1 MPAIVYEFSAAGQGT
16 VVQAIK
22 STAQAEEDAA
32 QRSVRAARRVSDAVA
47 AQVKAIQQ
55 ANQRGAQSA
64 ARSQVRE
71 YEQAAKVA
79 ERTKTQETR
88 AAERS
93 RQQELRQQ
101 ERVAQQQERF
111 RQREAQ
117 QQDRARQQEAR
128 AKERDATA
136 WNRARQRAVEKAMA
150 TETRAAEKTAKE
162 QARIVARQQQQQQ
175 QAWHRYEQERLAVRK
190 KYEAAAAPEAQGGGG
205 MSTWEIAKGTMVG
218 GLAARGVM
226 MAIDTVKSAARG
238 VADLQEAANRTS
250 INARQA
256 GQGFVSPEE
265 LISDVQK
272 AALGSPGQKAADIM
286 QALQSFVSL
295 TGELKTGR
303 ESAGTFA
310 TVAAATGSNVGDV
323 SQAAASIYNQFG
335 LKTKEEMQDVLAS
348 LTFQGKTG
356 AFELRDAA
364 SQFQRL
370 AAAGASFG
378 LSGAKGVKTI
388 GGLAQIARTGTGSA
402 EQTTTAI
409 ENIFSNLIAKSAILK
424 QQGVRVYDKSGK
436 TRDVTDVLLESIVK
450 AGKNNFEKKGQ
461 ILQQVFGDQGIRGV
475 RPLLAKYQT
484 EFQGVK
490 NKGGT
495 DAEAAAAGLKRLREE
510 IDKSVNAP
518 GAWDEVQRDAAQA
531 AKDVNAQ
538 TTRAFEAVQ
547 ASLTKTVMPAVAAFA
562 VALDG
567 VVKYLTE
574 KGLLKGPEDDVDVK
588 RNRQTLDQLKARE
601 KEMLSKG
608 PIAPEDVEEFNALQD
623 QIAKAELRNTSDEDL
638 QRQHDAI
645 YGNGGSIS
653 DVDAAQADA
662 LQAEI
667 NRRAGYVANP
677 EATQL
682 LSQEDFV
689 QGYVGAGAEGQ
700 NLTLAKMRAGVFANA
715 MQGKGEQMPEWMYRA
730 MGETDEERGWRDR
743 YKTSMAEGKKGERP
757 YAPLIWG
764 MLGPMGDL
772 PGDEAKRVENGRAVQ
787 GGNELVNAANELRS
801 AADALRNASQP
812 SITGVSGPSTAPG
825 G

>member
-1 MPAIVYEFSAAGQGT
+1 MSAIVYEFSASGQGA
-16 VVQAIK
+16 VVQAFK
-22 STAQAEEDAA
+22 STAAAEEEAA
-32 QRSVRAARRVSDAVA
+32 QRSVRAARKVSESVA
-47 AQVKAIQQ
+47 SQVKAVQQ
-55 ANQRGAQSA
+55 ANQRGAASA
-64 ARSQVRE
+64 ARNQVRD
-71 YEQAAKVA
+71 YEVAQKAAERSKIQEARVA
-79 ERTKTQETR
+79 ERTRQQEARAQERTRQQEARQQDKARAQETRARQQETRAKERESEAWNKARQKAADRAMTAETR
-88 AAERS
+88 AAER
-93 RQQELRQQ
+93 
-101 ERVAQQQERF
+101 
-111 RQREAQ
+111 
-117 QQDRARQQEAR
+117 
-128 AKERDATA
+128 
-136 WNRARQRAVEKAMA
+136 
-150 TETRAAEKTAKE
+150 TAKE
-162 QARIVARQQQQQQ
+162 QSRIVARQQQQQQ
-175 QAWHRYEQERLAVRK
+175 VAWQKYEKQRAADAK
-190 KYEAAAAPEAQGGGG
+190 KYQGTPEAPAGGGG
-205 MSTWEIAKGTMVG
+205 PSMWEIAKGTMVG

-378 LSGAKGVKTI
+378 LSGVKGVKTI

-402 EQTTTAI
+402 EQTTTAL

-764 MLGPMGDL
+764 MLGPLGDL

>member
-378 LSGAKGVKTI
+378 LSGVKGVKTI

-402 EQTTTAI
+402 EQTTTAL

>member
-1 MPAIVYEFSAAGQGT
+1 MPAIVYEFSAAGQGA
-16 VVQAIK
+16 VVQAFK
-22 STAQAEEDAA
+22 STAQAEEEAA
-32 QRSVRAARRVSDAVA
+32 QRSARASRKVSDSVA
-47 AQVKAIQQ
+47 AQVKAVQQ
-55 ANQRGAQSA
+55 ASQRGAQNA
-64 ARSQVRE
+64 ARNQMRE
-71 YEQAAKVA
+71 YEQT
-79 ERTKTQETR
+79 TK
-88 AAERS
+88 AAERAKLQDARAHERS
-93 RQQELRQQ
+93 KAQEIKTA
-101 ERVAQQQERF
+101 ERAAQATE
-111 RQREAQ
+111 
-117 QQDRARQQEAR
+117 RARVKAAERAAAQET
-128 AKERDATA
+128 KL
-136 WNRARQRAVEKAMA
+136 
-150 TETRAAEKTAKE
+150 AEKTSRE
-162 QARIVARQQQQQQ
+162 QAKLVVRQQQQQQ
-175 QAWHRYEQERLAVRK
+175 QAWHKYEQDRLAVRK
-190 KYEAAAAPEAQGGGG
+190 KYQEAGAAAETRGGGGGG

-226 MAIDTVKSAARG
+226 MAIDTVKSAARS

-286 QALQSFVSL
+286 GALQSFVSL

-310 TVAAATGSNVGDV
+310 TVAAATGSDVGDV
-323 SQAAASIYNQFG
+323 SQAAASIFNQFG

-356 AFELRDAA
+356 AFELKDAA

-518 GAWDEVQRDAAQA
+518 GAWSEVQRDAAQA

-547 ASLTKTVMPAVAAFA
+547 ASLTKTVTPAVAAFA
-562 VALDG
+562 VALEG
-567 VVKYLTE
+567 VVKYLTK

-608 PIAPEDVEEFNALQD
+608 PIAPEDVEEFGALQD
-623 QIAKAELRNTSDEDL
+623 QIAKSELRNTSTEDL
-638 QRQHDAI
+638 QKQKNAI
-645 YGNGGSIS
+645 YGKGGVVS
-653 DVDAAQADA
+653 DADAAELDR
-662 LQAEI
+662 LDAEI
-667 NRRAGYVANP
+667 KRKENP
-677 EATQL
+677 DVGATQPGL
-682 LSQEDFV
+682 LSQQDFV
-689 QGYVGAGAEGQ
+689 EGYVNAGAEGQ
-700 NLTLAKMRAGVFANA
+700 NLTMAKMRANVFANA
-715 MQGKGEQMPEWMYRA
+715 MQGKGEQMPEWMYQA
-730 MGETDEERGWRDR
+730 MGETAEERSWRDR

-757 YAPLIWG
+757 FAPMVYG
-764 MLGPMGDL
+764 ALGPLGDM
-772 PGDEAKRVENGRAVQ
+772 PGDEAKRVESGRAVQ
-787 GGNELVNAANELRS
+787 GSNELVNAAAELRN
-801 AADALRNASQP
+801 AAEALKNASQP

>member
-1 MPAIVYEFSAAGQGT
+1 MPAIVYEFSAAGQGA
-16 VVQAIK
+16 VVQAFK
-22 STAQAEEDAA
+22 STAQAEEEAA
-32 QRSVRAARRVSDAVA
+32 QRSARASRKVSDSVA
-47 AQVKAIQQ
+47 AQVKAVQQ
-55 ANQRGAQSA
+55 ASQRGAQNA
-64 ARSQVRE
+64 ARNQMRE
-71 YEQAAKVA
+71 YEQT
-79 ERTKTQETR
+79 TK
-88 AAERS
+88 AAERAKLQDARAHERS
-93 RQQELRQQ
+93 KAQEIKTA
-101 ERVAQQQERF
+101 ERAAQATE
-111 RQREAQ
+111 
-117 QQDRARQQEAR
+117 RARVKAAERAAAQET
-128 AKERDATA
+128 KL
-136 WNRARQRAVEKAMA
+136 
-150 TETRAAEKTAKE
+150 AEKTSRE
-162 QARIVARQQQQQQ
+162 QAKLVVRQQQQQQ
-175 QAWHRYEQERLAVRK
+175 QAWHKYEQDRLAVRK
-190 KYEAAAAPEAQGGGG
+190 KYQEAGAAAETRGGGGGG

-226 MAIDTVKSAARG
+226 MAIDTVKSAARS

-286 QALQSFVSL
+286 GALQSFVSL

-310 TVAAATGSNVGDV
+310 TVAAATGSDVGDV
-323 SQAAASIYNQFG
+323 SQAAASIFNQFG

-356 AFELRDAA
+356 AFELKDAA

-518 GAWDEVQRDAAQA
+518 GAWSEVQRDAAQA

-547 ASLTKTVMPAVAAFA
+547 ASLTKTVTPAVAAFA
-562 VALDG
+562 VALEG

-608 PIAPEDVEEFNALQD
+608 PIAPEDVEEFGALQD
-623 QIAKAELRNTSDEDL
+623 QIAKSELRNTSTEDL
-638 QRQHDAI
+638 QKQKNAI
-645 YGNGGSIS
+645 YGKGGVVS
-653 DVDAAQADA
+653 DADAAELDR
-662 LQAEI
+662 LDAEI
-667 NRRAGYVANP
+667 KRKENP
-677 EATQL
+677 DVGATQPGL
-682 LSQEDFV
+682 LSQQDFV
-689 QGYVGAGAEGQ
+689 EGYVKAGAEGQ
-700 NLTLAKMRAGVFANA
+700 NLTMAKMRANVFANA
-715 MQGKGEQMPEWMYRA
+715 MQGKGEQMPEWMYQA
-730 MGETDEERGWRDR
+730 MGETAEERSWRDR

-757 YAPLIWG
+757 FAPMVYG
-764 MLGPMGDL
+764 ALGPLGDM
-772 PGDEAKRVENGRAVQ
+772 PGDEAKRVERGRAVQ
-787 GGNELVNAANELRS
+787 GSNELVNAAAELRN
-801 AADALRNASQP
+801 AAEALKNASQP